1 MSILDE
7 VLSEEYERM
16 KKMRAAMKKELDSL
30 PKGYIS
36 KKTING
42 KQYSYLQM
50 RQARKIVS
58 EFISEKNV
66 ETLEKQ
72 IKKRNQLKMSIK
84 QIDRNIKKIER
95 VQR

>member
-1 MSILDE
+1 MSILDK
-7 VLSEEYERM
+7 VLSEEYDRM
-16 KKMRAAMKKELDSL
+16 KKMRIAMKKELDSL
-30 PKGYIS
+30 PKGYVS

-50 RQARKIVS
+50 RQAGKIVS

-66 ETLEKQ
+66 ETIEKQ

-84 QIDRNIKKIER
+84 EIDNNIKKIER